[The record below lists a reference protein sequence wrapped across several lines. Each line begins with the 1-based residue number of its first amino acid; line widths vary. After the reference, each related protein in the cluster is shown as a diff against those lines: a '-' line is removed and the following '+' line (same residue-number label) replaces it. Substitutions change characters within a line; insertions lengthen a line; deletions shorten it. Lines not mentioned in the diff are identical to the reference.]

1 MSSRREGAYHIA
13 LGSRGLLRDV
23 LSEYVEP
30 SCISELR
37 EVFEEKVARDPR
49 VADLIRRVARG
60 DEKRDVP
67 RSTEWLRGQ

>member
-23 LSEYVEP
+23 LSDFVEP

-37 EVFEEKVARDPR
+37 EGFEEKVARDPR
-49 VADLIRRVARG
+49 VADLIRRLERG
-60 DEKRDVP
+60 DERRDVP
-67 RSTEWLRGQ
+67 KSTEWLRSQ